1 MVMEFVVIE
10 SSVLVRVAQGSHIS
24 ASMGRDNI
32 VYCHCSQCRK
42 VQGSAFATNGV
53 VKADEFAVVSGEEA
67 LRAYQY
73 GPGKVKYFCSACAS
87 PMFSRNAALPD
98 VVRIRLGTLEGEVA
112 ERPWCHIFVGSKANW
127 YEISDDLPQ
136 YDGFPEG

>member
-1 MVMEFVVIE
+1 MYTGGC
-10 SSVLVRVAQGSHIS
+10 LCGKVRFEIKGPIK
-24 ASMGRDNI
+24 DI

-53 VKADEFAVVSGEEA
+53 VKADEFAIVSGEEA